1 MFWVGTCVIVSYLK
15 AWVEEHEEEL
25 RMRETVE
32 REIEVF
38 KKRMVEQEV
47 TAEETIDLEEL
58 RKKILE
64 IPEEELVEEIIGY
77 AKEEYEKHYAH
88 LDVFRMNIPM
98 KLHSFL
104 IKRLGLSEDSFIIRD
119 QLRRLLDF
127 DDEIHAKLS
136 RVVSAIRH
144 KLEEEE
150 RRREIERLT
159 KEKEMLPKLVEE
171 CVKWAK
177 ALGLTYL
184 KKEHVRTFLAEKNI
198 ELSPTILDAL
208 HSTAYRKLLKKS

>member
-1 MFWVGTCVIVSYLK
+1 MEIYSENSF
-15 AWVEEHEEEL
+15 L
-25 RMRETVE
+25 RFLSTRKKPVE

-47 TAEETIDLEEL
+47 TAEETIDMEEV

-64 IPEEELVEEIIGY
+64 IPEEELVEEMIGY

-88 LDVFRMNIPM
+88 LDVFRMNISM
-98 KLHSFL
+98 WLHSFL

-119 QLRRLLDF
+119 QLRGLLDL

-136 RVVSAIRH
+136 RVVTAVRH
-144 KLEEEE
+144 KLEEE
-150 RRREIERLT
+150 RRRKEIERLT